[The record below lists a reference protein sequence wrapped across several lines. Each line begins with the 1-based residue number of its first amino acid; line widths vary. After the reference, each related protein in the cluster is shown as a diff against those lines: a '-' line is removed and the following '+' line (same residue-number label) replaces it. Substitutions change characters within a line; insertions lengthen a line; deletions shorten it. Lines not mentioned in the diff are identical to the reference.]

1 MGMAFCKIYY
11 DFEERA
17 ADLPEDARAR
27 LLLALLRYAKTG
39 ERPAMDGPEKYL
51 FSNFAIDIDR
61 DKKTYE
67 SKVANGSKPKEANQ
81 SESKRIE
88 ANRSESKRIS
98 DTSSETP
105 YDTEDTED
113 TQDTEDM
120 KNKDQGQ
127 GNHARAS
134 ALDRRFA
141 AFWAAYPKKV
151 GKQDALRAFARL
163 KVGEGQLAAML
174 AAIEQQRASPQWAK
188 DGGQYIPNPATWL
201 RQGRWEDEPLSA
213 SPPQSDAARL
223 LAMAERYAEMG
234 V

>member
-1 MGMAFCKIYY
+1 MEIT
-11 DFEERA
+11 
-17 ADLPEDARAR
+17 DAEKAN
-27 LLLALLRYAKTG
+27 LLLMAYRYATTG
-39 ERPAMDGPEKYL
+39 AEPAFVGNERFYWAMMK
-51 FSNFAIDIDR
+51 AQIDR
-61 DKKTYE
+61 DQESYDKKVSAGAAGGRPAKADE
-67 SKVANGSKPKEANQ
+67 STEKQTKADESTEKQ
-81 SESKRIE
+81 SEPPFM
-88 ANRSESKRIS
+88 N
-98 DTSSETP
+98 
-105 YDTEDTED
+105 
-113 TQDTEDM
+113 
-120 KNKDQGQ
+120 KNKTKEQDQDGETVT
-127 GNHARAS
+127 RAS

-141 AFWAAYPKKV
+141 AFWSAYPKKV

-163 KVGEGQLAAML
+163 KVGEDQLAAML

>member
-39 ERPAMDGPEKYL
+39 VRPQMDGPEKYL
-51 FSNFAIDIDR
+51 FSNFALDIDH

-67 SKVANGSKPKEANQ
+67 SKVANGSKPKEAKP
-81 SESKRIE
+81 SETERTE
-88 ANRSESKRIS
+88 AKP
-98 DTSSETP
+98 SETP
-105 YDTEDTED
+105 YDTEDMKIEDTED
-113 TQDTEDM
+113 TQEK
-120 KNKDQGQ
+120 KNKDHGEPVTR
-127 GNHARAS
+127 AR
-134 ALDRRFA
+134 ALDRRFD

-151 GKQDALRAFARL
+151 GKSDALKAFTRL
-163 KVGEGQLAAML
+163 KVSDALLDTML
-174 AAIEQQRASPQWAK
+174 TAIQQQRASPQWTK

-223 LAMAERYAEMG
+223 LAMADMYAEMG

>member
-67 SKVANGSKPKEANQ
+67 SKVTNGSKPKDANQ

-88 ANRSESKRIS
+88 ADRSELKRIS

-113 TQDTEDM
+113 TEDTQDTEDM
-120 KNKDQGQ
+120 KTKDRRTTR
-127 GNHARAS
+127 ARARLTDGS
-134 ALDRRFA
+134 RPSGRPTRKR
-141 AFWAAYPKKV
+141 WANRTRS
-151 GKQDALRAFARL
+151 GHLR
-163 KVGEGQLAAML
+163 G
-174 AAIEQQRASPQWAK
+174 
-188 DGGQYIPNPATWL
+188 
-201 RQGRWEDEPLSA
+201 
-213 SPPQSDAARL
+213 
-223 LAMAERYAEMG
+223 
-234 V
+234 